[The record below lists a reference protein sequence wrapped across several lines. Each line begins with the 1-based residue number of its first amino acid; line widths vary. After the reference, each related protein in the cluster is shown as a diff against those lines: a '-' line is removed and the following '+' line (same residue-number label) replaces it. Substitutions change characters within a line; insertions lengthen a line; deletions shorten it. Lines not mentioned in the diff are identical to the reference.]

1 MQKELLAKYKLP
13 ARLISNAINLGSWAA
28 LAIVLGVFVR
38 EREREREGKRGISEQ
53 RVGNTT
59 MGKAGL
65 GFSFHISLC
74 KQP

>member
-1 MQKELLAKYKLP
+1 MQKEMLAKYKLP

-38 EREREREGKRGISEQ
+38 ERREREGKRVISEQ

-65 GFSFHISLC
+65 GFSLHILLC